1 MSTNEQ
7 RLVAQRALATGAT
20 AQLTDTELQVQL
32 PTGRS
37 ATVPLPVRWD
47 ELLDFHHALPG
58 RARGDQR
65 ELLIATIVQ
74 DAAPDRHRQQDRDL
88 RAALATPGT
97 LPTAD
102 DIERNVLAAVL
113 QEHYWVRPEATG
125 RGAPRPF
132 AFPFHAALPVN
143 YTHRPPRSGGYK
155 MFRSDILLFL
165 CWDGQDI
172 DPAPVQALCDLL
184 SDREGFTLLDEL
196 LVDAALQHAGPGAV
210 ANVDA
215 AALLSSSQ
223 ATKVRGYLA
232 SGAFHPGGMDR
243 FREDMLAALHM
254 ALPRHDRIEAAIL
267 TLSLHLALYYYE
279 VSFQLGTGLDAVTRA
294 AAQLDPRTPP
304 SFAGRLL
311 FRVGTAGDRPVRRAD
326 GCAGSWRELDD
337 QYLISLT
344 PNIITANLVHRAWR
358 AADASAPPVP
368 DPAALA
374 SAMSH
379 DPDLAALV
387 DQCAGALAISYAART
402 PGWAG
407 PSLAELAANPEP
419 GVHVLRSAIHAHL
432 RRQLHYRSR
441 AVVNQLVKRSFGG
454 TLIRKR
460 GSVLFFELDEAFL
473 FLLVKFVL
481 TRAGSDQLPLREF
494 LAGLARYGLRP
505 QDSTE
510 EDHLAAALESLGML
524 HRYSDAGEAAYVRHL
539 L

>member
-1 MSTNEQ
+1 VTGAEQ
-7 RLVAQRALATGAT
+7 RLVAERAQAAGAT
-20 AQLTDTELQVQL
+20 AELTDTELRVRLPAGRAATVQL
-32 PTGRS
+32 PQ
-37 ATVPLPVRWD
+37 RWD
-47 ELLDFHHALPG
+47 EMLDFHHALPG

-65 ELLIATIVQ
+65 ELLVASILQ
-74 DAAPDRHRQQDRDL
+74 DAAPDRQRLQDSEL
-88 RAALATPGT
+88 RAALAAPGT

-172 DPAPVQALCDLL
+172 DPGPVQALCNLM
-184 SDREGFTLLDEL
+184 SDRDGFTLLDEL
-196 LVDAALQHAGPGAV
+196 LVDAALRCAGPGSV
-210 ANVDA
+210 SSVDA
-215 AALLSSSQ
+215 ADLLSSSQ
-223 ATKVRGYLA
+223 AAKVRGYLA

-243 FREDMLAALHM
+243 FREDMLAALQM
-254 ALPRHDRIEAAIL
+254 PLPRHDRIEAAIL

-294 AAQLDPRTPP
+294 AAQLDPGAPP
-304 SFAGRLL
+304 AFTGRLL
-311 FRVGTAGDRPVRRAD
+311 FRVGTAGDRPVRRTD
-326 GCAGSWRELDD
+326 GCASSWRELDD

-358 AADASAPPVP
+358 AADSSAPTVP
-368 DPAALA
+368 DPAAL
-374 SAMSH
+374 SHAMSH
-379 DPDLAALV
+379 DSELATLV
-387 DQCAGALAISYAART
+387 DVSAGTLAITYAART
-402 PGWAG
+402 PSWAG
-407 PSLAELAANPEP
+407 PSLAELAASPDP
-419 GVHVLRSAIHAHL
+419 GVHVLRSAVHAHL

-454 TLIRKR
+454 TIIRKR
-460 GSVLFFELDEAFL
+460 GPVLFFELDEAFL

-481 TRAGSDQLPLREF
+481 TRADTDQLPLREF

-505 QDSTE
+505 QDVTE

-524 HRYSDAGEAAYVRHL
+524 HRYSDAGEAAYVRHIL
-539 L
+539 